1 MSLPDLAGLAGVLLI
16 LAAYAGAQIRK
27 LDPLHPPALLM
38 NLAGALLILVS
49 LAYDWNLSAAV
60 MEGAWALVALYGL
73 AQWARTRARKP

>member
-16 LAAYAGAQIRK
+16 LAAYAGAQVRR
-27 LDPLHPPALLM
+27 LDPLRPPALLM

-49 LAYDWNLSAAV
+49 LAFDWNLSAAV

-73 AQWARTRARKP
+73 ARWAQGRSGTP